1 MYIVYIVDNVQCIMY
16 IKQSL
21 LLIHIFD
28 MDIDY
33 NNNSEYD
40 ITFIFV
46 ILNTHRSINTTY
58 IH

>member
-1 MYIVYIVDNVQCIMY
+1 MY